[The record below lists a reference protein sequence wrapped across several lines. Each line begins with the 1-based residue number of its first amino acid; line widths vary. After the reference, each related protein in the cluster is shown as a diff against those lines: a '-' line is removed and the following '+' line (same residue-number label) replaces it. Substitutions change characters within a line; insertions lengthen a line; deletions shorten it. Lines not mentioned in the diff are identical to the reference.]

1 LKKGVDFKPWFIVH
15 CIVYKK
21 RRNEG
26 KSMKKICLIF
36 GGILAIVGNAYAV
49 TSTVTSKDYVD
60 TEVGK
65 KQNTI
70 PVSGTNAST
79 PGTTVVTYT
88 DTAGT
93 IGERGILEPGQ
104 TVNMQTD
111 ANKLVTVAQVGAALQ
126 EVANNLPG
134 TTVTYK
140 TCYESQNGDC
150 ILWELTDKIDFGPQC
165 TTSADCRNVCEEM
178 GFGCGGSCNNNL
190 CNCYNSC
197 A

>member
-1 LKKGVDFKPWFIVH
+1 
-15 CIVYKK
+15 
-21 RRNEG
+21 
-26 KSMKKICLIF
+26 MKKICLIF

-88 DTAGT
+88 NTAGT
-93 IGERGILEPGQ
+93 IGERGIFNPETDFDFQNNTIAPGHEG
-104 TVNMQTD
+104 D
-111 ANKLVTVAQVGAALQ
+111 LVTAGIFPDVGRMYNQ
-126 EVANNLPG
+126 IREIQNNMPDFDDLPE

-140 TCYESQNGDC
+140 TCTEWLDGAAHTDQNC
-150 ILWELTDKIDFGPQC
+150 ILWNLSDKNVYGKC
-165 TTSADCRNVCEEM
+165 ATNNDCSSVDCSWRGDGAWARCNN
-178 GFGCGGSCNNNL
+178 GSCQ
-190 CNCYNSC
+190 CVIM
-197 A
+197 

>member
-1 LKKGVDFKPWFIVH
+1 
-15 CIVYKK
+15 
-21 RRNEG
+21 
-26 KSMKKICLIF
+26 MKKICLIF

-88 DTAGT
+88 NTAGT
-93 IGERGILEPGQ
+93 IGERGIFNPETDFDFQNNTIAPGHEG
-104 TVNMQTD
+104 D
-111 ANKLVTVAQVGAALQ
+111 LVTAGIFPDVGQMYNQIQ
-126 EVANNLPG
+126 EIQNNMPDFDDLPE

-140 TCYESQNGDC
+140 TCTEWLDGAAHTDQNC
-150 ILWELTDKIDFGPQC
+150 ILWNLSDKNVYGKC
-165 TTSADCRNVCEEM
+165 ATNNDCSSVDCSWRGDGAWARCNN
-178 GFGCGGSCNNNL
+178 GSCQ
-190 CNCYNSC
+190 CVIM
-197 A
+197 